1 MKISTAKNLLKI
13 YLENKKPCLLV
24 GQPGIGKTD
33 IVKQACQEMGIDL
46 VISHPVVSDP
56 TDYKGL
62 PFVVNGQAEFL
73 PFADLVKL
81 IDAKKPLVCFF
92 DDLGQAANSVQAAI
106 MQLLLAREIN
116 GKKISDHVV
125 FCAATNRK
133 QDQAGV
139 SGLLEP
145 VKSRF
150 YAIIEIDL
158 DLTDFINYGIE
169 NNFDSSLL
177 AFAKFKPEYLD
188 FIPSKEIKPS
198 ICPRVF
204 EFINNALNFP
214 NITIDQDLIESIAGR
229 EFALEFISF
238 RQILSSLPNLQEILT
253 GKQVKFDFE
262 PSIIYTVIIALIKKL
277 DHSNVENCF
286 KWIENLHIEF
296 QSLFVS
302 LALNNKPDVLTVS
315 KSYTSWL
322 VKNQAVN
329 NF

>member
-1 MKISTAKNLLKI
+1 MKISIAKNLLKT
-13 YLENKKPCLLV
+13 YLANGKPCLLV

-33 IVKQACQEMGIDL
+33 IVKQACNELKIDY
-46 VISHPVVSDP
+46 IIMHPVVSDP
-56 TDYKGL
+56 TDFKGL
-62 PFVVNGQAEFL
+62 PFAKNGQAEFL

-81 IDAKKPLVCFF
+81 LDAKSPLVCFF

-116 GKKISDHVV
+116 GKKISDFVV

-150 YAIIEIDL
+150 YAIINIDF
-158 DLTDFINYGIE
+158 DLTDFINYGIN

-188 FIPSKEIKPS
+188 FIPSKEIRPS

-204 EFINNALNFP
+204 EFINNTFQFP
-214 NITIDQDLIESIAGR
+214 NIQIDQDLIESMAGR
-229 EFALEFISF
+229 EFALEYIAF
-238 RQILSSLPNLQEILT
+238 RQILSSLPNLQDIIQ
-253 GKQVKFDFE
+253 GKNVKFDFE
-262 PSIIYTVIIALIKKL
+262 PSIIYTVIIALVKKL
-277 DHSNVENCF
+277 DNNSIENCF
-286 KWIENLHIEF
+286 KWVNNLHIEF

-302 LALNNKPDVLTVS
+302 LALTNKPDVLTVS
-315 KSYTSWL
+315 KSYTAWL
-322 VKNQAVN
+322 IKNQANN